1 MNHWRP
7 TTFIFASMIL
17 HVIAV
22 LTLLL
27 EPALWRWSVSAIFL
41 NQVWISFACLW
52 PRSKLLGQN
61 MVHLPEAAIQ
71 RGEIVLTFD
80 DGPAPEVTPKVL
92 AILAA
97 HGVRATFFCIG
108 ERAAA
113 HPELCRDIIAAG
125 HTIENHGQRHR
136 NHNAFSG
143 IRGWMKEVGD
153 GQATLEI
160 ITGRSPQFYRALA
173 GFRNPFLAQVLHRL
187 GIRLASWTRRGYDT
201 NTADANV
208 VLARLVKNLA
218 AGDILLLHDGNAAKT
233 AGGNAVIIEVLPHLL
248 SAIAKQKLNP
258 VTLSSACNLH

>member
-1 MNHWRP
+1 
-7 TTFIFASMIL
+7 MIL

-27 EPALWRWSVSAIFL
+27 EPTLWRWSVSAIFL
-41 NQVWISFACLW
+41 NQAWISFACLW
-52 PRSKLLGQN
+52 PRSRLLGKN
-61 MVHLPEAAIQ
+61 LVRLPEAAIQ
-71 RGEIVLTFD
+71 RGEIALTFD
-80 DGPAPEVTPKVL
+80 DGPAPEVTSKVL

-97 HGVRATFFCIG
+97 HSIRATFFCIG

-113 HPELCRDIIAAG
+113 YPELCRDIIAAG

-143 IRGWMKEVGD
+143 LRGWMREVGD

-160 ITGRSPQFYRALA
+160 ITGRRPQFYRALA
-173 GFRNPFLAQVLHRL
+173 GFHNPFLAPVLHRL

-208 VLARLVKNLA
+208 VLMRLVKNLA

-233 AGGNAVIIEVLPHLL
+233 AEGIPVIIEVLPRLL
-248 SAIAKQKLNP
+248 TEISNRKLNP
-258 VTLSSACNLH
+258 VTLSSACNPL